1 MKNGREILI
10 EEEQYIKTDRDA
22 YSDQLEYYK
31 QAIKE
36 IRNQNKQLRK

>member
-31 QAIKE
+31 
-36 IRNQNKQLRK
+36 